1 MITLEDL
8 NEDKIKEGMTTH
20 EMLNEY
26 DHGRKPFVEL
36 TLKGGAV
43 VVVNLA
49 EPSKCKRCKKEIW
62 WATTKNVRSMPITKD
77 KDGAWIS
84 HFVDCPGSKD
94 FRNSSPGAGDSLDEA
109 QRQAERDRRFAN

>member
-1 MITLEDL
+1 M
-8 NEDKIKEGMTTH
+8 NTH
-20 EMLNEY
+20 EMLDKY

-49 EPSKCKRCKKEIW
+49 EPSKCKKCKKEIW

-94 FRNSSPGAGDSLDEA
+94 FRKSRPGEGDSLDEA